1 MKKGFWFVQFLLIIL
16 FALPLALI
24 PYNLSLK
31 VGGFLGTLLFHVWK
45 NRRNIALTNL
55 KDAIAR
61 NAVSVQEDPEFI
73 IRQNFS
79 NYGKSAVEIIKI
91 YFGLGDEI
99 INSVDVRGLEHFEKA
114 FRKGNGV
121 IFITGHCG
129 NWELLALVAAVR
141 AQKTKIVAR
150 RQNNPYIN
158 RFMEKTREKY
168 GNTVIYKKGALK
180 EILSSLRKNE
190 IVGIL
195 IDQNVM
201 SSEGVV
207 IEFLGKKASTTKMPA
222 LLAMKTGAPV
232 IPLFIQRV
240 DHGQRVEF
248 LEEIELSSSED
259 SEKAVMNN
267 TIAFSRSVENYIKN
281 NPTEWLWMHRRW
293 KRPKD

>member
-1 MKKGFWFVQFLLIIL
+1 MKKAFWFVQFLLIIL
-16 FALPLALI
+16 FAIPLAVI
-24 PYNLSLK
+24 PYNLSLR
-31 VGGFLGTLLFHVWK
+31 VGGILGTLLFYAWK
-45 NRRNIALTNL
+45 SRRNIALTNL
-55 KDAIAR
+55 RDAIAR
-61 NAVSVQEDPEFI
+61 NAVSVQEDPQFI

-79 NYGKSAVEIIKI
+79 NYVKSVVEIIKI
-91 YFGLGDEI
+91 YFGRGNEI

-114 FRKGNGV
+114 SGKGKGV

-129 NWELLALVAAVR
+129 NWELLALVAAER
-141 AQKTKIVAR
+141 TQKAKIVAR

-180 EILSSLRKNE
+180 QILSSLRKNE
-190 IVGIL
+190 VVGIL
-195 IDQNVM
+195 IDQNVI

-207 IEFLGKKASTTKMPA
+207 IEFLGKKAYTTKMPA
-222 LLAMKTGAPV
+222 LIAMKTGAPV
-232 IPLFIQRV
+232 IPGFIQRV
-240 DHGQRVEF
+240 NGGHRIEF

-259 SEKAVMNN
+259 TDEAVISN
-267 TIAFSRSVENYIKN
+267 TLAYSQSVENYIKN